1 MGTQCSLPSN
11 PTYLF
16 PFSQDA
22 TTTRNTQVAI
32 KRMSAFLSHLWPLVE
47 LFIKLTR
54 PKSQPQSIN
63 VQISPT
69 NFKTALTTF
78 NF

>member
-22 TTTRNTQVAI
+22 TTRNTQVAI

-47 LFIKLTR
+47 LYITLML
-54 PKSQPQSIN
+54 QSLN
-63 VQISPT
+63 L
-69 NFKTALTTF
+69 NL
-78 NF
+78 